1 MNYIWSAFL
10 IFSFITGV
18 ISGRADFVLQE
29 GLEGAKMAVETVI
42 SISGFLA
49 FWSGILSVMEKGG
62 VSEKIK
68 KFLSPVLFKIFGKTK
83 ALSDISVNVTCNLLG
98 FGNAATP
105 AGIRAMETLDIENLK
120 RKTPSRNMA
129 LFLIMNTASLQLIPT
144 TVQSMRAGAGAKNP
158 FDILVPVW
166 ITSFVSFLASLIL
179 VMILFK
185 KND

>member
-10 IFSFITGV
+10 VISVLAGV
-18 ISGRADFVLQE
+18 LSGRADFVLQE
-29 GLEGAKMAVETVI
+29 GLEGAKMAVETAI

-49 FWSGILSVMEKGG
+49 FWSGVLSIMEKGG

-68 KFLSPVLFKIFGKTK
+68 KILSPVLFKIFGKTK

-105 AGIRAMETLDIENLK
+105 AGIRAMETLDGENGG

-129 LFLIMNTASLQLIPT
+129 IFLIMNTASLQLIPT
-144 TVQSMRAGAGAKNP
+144 TVQSMRGVAGAKNP

-166 ITSFVSFLASLIL
+166 ITSLVSFFASLFL
-179 VMILFK
+179 VMALFRK
-185 KND
+185 HD